1 MKITRKLIY
10 GLIILAV
17 FTILSVLSTQIEIIR
32 RIHISPLIISILLGT
47 ILSHL
52 FKASFKEYLSDS
64 IHFTTKYILRF
75 GIILYGFRLTL
86 QNLTEVGLEG
96 LIFAIFIVSSTF
108 IIGYIIG
115 TKFLNM
121 DKEITILTSVGSSI
135 CGAAAVLATESVIK
149 TPAYKSAI
157 AVSTVV
163 VFGSIA
169 MVLYPLLYEYNVFNL
184 DLNTFGMYIGG
195 TLHEV
200 AHVVAA
206 GNAVNI
212 DVANS
217 AVIEKMIRVILLAPF
232 LIVLS
237 FFWMKNDSE
246 DERKNLKRK
255 IVIPWFA
262 VIFCVVIGFN
272 SLGFVSES
280 NIKIINIF
288 DNFLLVMAMFAL
300 GLQTH
305 ISKFKEVGAKPFYL
319 AFILFIWLI
328 FGGVYALE
336 FIIEIT
342 N

>member
-1 MKITRKLIY
+1 MKIKNNLIY
-10 GLIILAV
+10 GLIILGI
-17 FTILSVLSTQIEIIR
+17 FTEISVLSTQIEVIKQ
-32 RIHISPLIISILLGT
+32 IHISPLIIAIVLGT
-47 ILSHL
+47 VLSHL
-52 FKASFKEYLSDS
+52 FKHSFKEYLNDS
-64 IHFTTKYILRF
+64 INFSTKHVLRF

-86 QNLTEVGLEG
+86 QNLTQVGLEG

-115 TKFLNM
+115 TKFLKM

-149 TPAYKSAI
+149 TPAYKSAV

-163 VFGSIA
+163 IFGSIA

-184 DLNTFGMYIGG
+184 DLNTFGIYIGG

-206 GNAVNI
+206 GNAVNT

-237 FFWMKNDSE
+237 FFWMKNDSKE
-246 DERKNLKRK
+246 GGKAVKRK

-262 VIFCVVIGFN
+262 VIFCVVICFN
-272 SLGFVSES
+272 SFGFISGKYIEV
-280 NIKIINIF
+280 INDF
-288 DNFLLVMAMFAL
+288 DTFLLTMAMFAL

-328 FGGVYALE
+328 FGGVNGLE
-336 FIIEIT
+336 FIM
-342 N
+342 NVMA

>member
-1 MKITRKLIY
+1 MKIKNNLIY
-10 GLIILAV
+10 GLIILGI
-17 FTILSVLSTQIEIIR
+17 FTEISVLSTQIEVIKQ
-32 RIHISPLIISILLGT
+32 IHISPLIIAIVLGT
-47 ILSHL
+47 VLSHL
-52 FKASFKEYLSDS
+52 FKHSFKEYLNDS
-64 IHFTTKYILRF
+64 INFSTKYVLRF

-115 TKFLNM
+115 TKFLKM

-149 TPAYKSAI
+149 TPAYKSAV

-163 VFGSIA
+163 IFGSIA

-184 DLNTFGMYIGG
+184 DLNTFGIYIGG

-206 GNAVNI
+206 GNAVNT

-237 FFWMKNDSE
+237 FFWMKNDSKE
-246 DERKNLKRK
+246 GGKAVKRK

-262 VIFCVVIGFN
+262 VIFCVVICFN
-272 SLGFVSES
+272 SFGFISGKYIEV
-280 NIKIINIF
+280 INDF
-288 DNFLLVMAMFAL
+288 DTFLLTMAMFAL

-328 FGGVYALE
+328 FGGVNGLE
-336 FIIEIT
+336 FIM
-342 N
+342 NAMA

>member
-1 MKITRKLIY
+1 MKIKNNLIY
-10 GLIILAV
+10 GLIILGV
-17 FTILSVLSTQIEIIR
+17 FTEISVLSTQIELIKQ
-32 RIHISPLIISILLGT
+32 IHISPLIIAILLGT
-47 ILSHL
+47 VLSHL
-52 FKASFKEYLSDS
+52 FKHSFKEYLNDS
-64 IHFTTKYILRF
+64 INFSTKYVLRF

-96 LIFAIFIVSSTF
+96 LVFAIFIVSSTF

-115 TKFLNM
+115 TKFLKM

-149 TPAYKSAI
+149 TPAYKSAV

-163 VFGSIA
+163 IFGSIA
-169 MVLYPLLYEYNVFNL
+169 MVLYPVLYEYNVFNL
-184 DLNTFGMYIGG
+184 DLNTFGIYIGG

-206 GNAVNI
+206 GNAVNT

-237 FFWMKNDSE
+237 FFWMKNDSQE
-246 DERKNLKRK
+246 GGKAMKRK

-262 VIFCVVIGFN
+262 VIFCVVICFN
-272 SLGFVSES
+272 SFGFISGKYIEV
-280 NIKIINIF
+280 INDF
-288 DNFLLVMAMFAL
+288 DTFLLTMAMFAL

-328 FGGVYALE
+328 FGGVNGLE
-336 FIIEIT
+336 FIM
-342 N
+342 NVMA

>member
-1 MKITRKLIY
+1 MKITSELIF

-17 FTILSVLSTQIEIIR
+17 FTALSILSTNIQLIENL
-32 RIHISPLIISILLGT
+32 HISPLIIAILLGT
-47 ILSHL
+47 ILSHV
-52 FKASFKEYLSDS
+52 FKHSFKEYLHES
-64 IHFTTKYILRF
+64 IVFSTKYVLRF

-86 QNLTEVGLEG
+86 QNLTEVGIEG
-96 LIFAIFIVSSTF
+96 LIFAIFIVASTF

-115 TKFLNM
+115 TKFLKM

-135 CGAAAVLATESVIK
+135 CGAAAVLATESVLK
-149 TPAYKSAI
+149 TPAYKSAV

-169 MVLYPLLYEYNVFNL
+169 MVLYPLLCEYNVFNL
-184 DLNTFGMYIGG
+184 DLNTFGIYIGG

-206 GNAVNI
+206 GNAVNV
-212 DVANS
+212 DVSNS

-232 LIVLS
+232 LIILS
-237 FFWMKNDSE
+237 FFWIKNDSE
-246 DERKNLKRK
+246 DEKKNLKRK

-262 VIFCVVIGFN
+262 VMFCLVIGFN
-272 SLGFVSES
+272 SFGFVSEN
-280 NIKIINIF
+280 NIRIINEF
-288 DNFLLVMAMFAL
+288 DNFLLAMAMFAL

-336 FIIEIT
+336 FIIGIT

>member
-1 MKITRKLIY
+1 MKAKNNLFY
-10 GLIILAV
+10 GLIILGV
-17 FTILSVLSTQIEIIR
+17 FTEISILSTQIELIKK
-32 RIHISPLIISILLGT
+32 IHISPLIIAILLGT

-52 FKASFKEYLSDS
+52 FKHSFKEYLNDS
-64 IHFTTKYILRF
+64 INFSTKHVLRF

-86 QNLTEVGLEG
+86 QNLTQVGLEG

-115 TKFLNM
+115 TKFLKM

-149 TPAYKSAI
+149 TPAYKSAV

-163 VFGSIA
+163 IFGSIA
-169 MVLYPLLYEYNVFNL
+169 MVLYPVLYEYNVFNL
-184 DLNTFGMYIGG
+184 DLNTFGIYIGG

-206 GNAVNI
+206 GNAVNT

-237 FFWMKNDSE
+237 FFWMKNDSKE
-246 DERKNLKRK
+246 GGKAVKRK

-262 VIFCVVIGFN
+262 VIFCVVICFN
-272 SLGFVSES
+272 SFGFISGKYIEL
-280 NIKIINIF
+280 INDF
-288 DNFLLVMAMFAL
+288 DTFLLTMAMFAL

-328 FGGVYALE
+328 FGGVNGLE
-336 FIIEIT
+336 FIMGIA